1 MKDSVNNKD
10 KSYGAMTATAA
21 RWVLKA
27 LAAAILL
34 NAMPACAQTGNDAV
48 LEAREALRKKDRAR
62 LAALRDSAIAERNPL
77 AMWIDYWEIGQR
89 LQFVQADEIAA
100 FYQRWRGTY
109 VEDRLR
115 NDWLLELG
123 RRRDFKALAADFP
136 SFRMNDDREV
146 SCYAL
151 LADHLGGKDVRSA
164 ARSAWFAQREAD
176 DGCALLAATLYD
188 AKQLTEAD
196 AWRKARLAID
206 GNKPRAAR
214 QAALMVNTR
223 SASDVDDLADNPARY
238 LTRAL
243 GGRQANQLNTLAL
256 MRLAST
262 DPELAANLLNGK
274 WEAALPPE
282 LAAWAWAAVGK
293 QAALKLLPEAS
304 GYFTRAALLS
314 AKSSTSIDWADETLA
329 WKARAALRAGENA
342 PRWQQVVQAIDAMNP
357 VEQRDA
363 TWVYWKARALRALAK
378 ESTEGDGLRAQATEM
393 FEGIASQF
401 GFYGML
407 AAEELGRPITLPIA
421 PQPLTQDERD
431 AAARQPGL
439 ARALTLVSI
448 GLRSEG
454 VREWNFTLRGM
465 EERELLASAQLAC
478 DRHVWDRCVNTS
490 DRTRGEID
498 IAQRYPTPFRAEVM
512 AASKTTA
519 VDPALIYGVMRQESR
534 FQPDIR
540 SSANAYGLMQVIQPT
555 AKNVAKRIG
564 MAYDPAQIMDVPTNV
579 QLGSSYLRLLLDDFG
594 GSQVLSATAYNAG
607 PGRPRRWRE
616 GPKLEPAIW
625 IENIPFNETRDY
637 VKKVMANTLLY
648 ATLLND
654 PTALQ
659 TASLKARLG
668 KPVGPREPTAP
679 PPDTNLP

>member
-1 MKDSVNNKD
+1 M
-10 KSYGAMTATAA
+10 
-21 RWVLKA
+21 RWVLKG
-27 LAAAILL
+27 LAASVLL
-34 NAMPACAQTGNDAV
+34 NALPACAQNSGSGNDAV
-48 LEAREALRKKDRAR
+48 LEAREALRKKDRVR
-62 LAALRDSAIAERNPL
+62 LAALRDAAIADRHPL
-77 AMWIDYWEIGQR
+77 AMWVDYWEIGQR
-89 LQFVQADEIAA
+89 LQAVQADEIAA
-100 FYQRWRGTY
+100 FYARWRGTY

-123 RRRDFKALAADFP
+123 RRRDFKALAADYP

-151 LADHLGGKDVRSA
+151 LAEHLDGKDVRTA
-164 ARSAWFAQREAD
+164 ARAAWFAQREAD
-176 DGCALLAATLYD
+176 DGCALLGATLYD
-188 AKQLTEAD
+188 ARQITEAD

-206 GNKPRAAR
+206 GNKPRTAR
-214 QAALMVNTR
+214 QAALMVSTR
-223 SASDVDDLADNPARY
+223 AASDVDELADNPARY

-243 GGRQANQLNTLAL
+243 GGRQAHQLNTLAL
-256 MRLAST
+256 MRLAAS

-282 LAAWAWAAVGK
+282 LAAWAWAAVAK

-314 AKSSTSIDWADETLA
+314 TKASGGIDWADETLA
-329 WKARAALRAGENA
+329 WKARAALRAGEGA
-342 PRWQQVVQAIDAMNP
+342 PRWQQVVQAIDAMNAS
-357 VEQRDA
+357 EQREA
-363 TWVYWKARALRALAK
+363 VWVYWKARALRALARD
-378 ESTEGDGLRAQATEM
+378 SQDGDALRTQAADL
-393 FEGIASQF
+393 FASISGQF
-401 GFYGML
+401 SFYGML
-407 AAEELGRPITLPIA
+407 AAEELGQPILLPLA
-421 PQPLTQDERD
+421 PRALTDEERD
-431 AAARQPGL
+431 GATRQPGL
-439 ARALTLVSI
+439 ARALTLISL

-465 EERELLASAQLAC
+465 DDRALMAAAQLAC
-478 DRHVWDRCVNTS
+478 DRKVWDRCVNSS
-490 DRTRGEID
+490 DRTRSEID
-498 IAQRYPTPFRAEVM
+498 IGQRYPTPFRSEV
-512 AASKTTA
+512 AAAAKATS

-564 MAYDPAQIMDVPTNV
+564 MAYDPAQIFDVPTNV
-579 QLGSSYLRLLLDDFG
+579 QLGASYLRLLLDDFN

-648 ATLLND
+648 TTLLTD

-659 TASLKARLG
+659 LGSLKAKLG

-679 PPDTNLP
+679 PADATLP